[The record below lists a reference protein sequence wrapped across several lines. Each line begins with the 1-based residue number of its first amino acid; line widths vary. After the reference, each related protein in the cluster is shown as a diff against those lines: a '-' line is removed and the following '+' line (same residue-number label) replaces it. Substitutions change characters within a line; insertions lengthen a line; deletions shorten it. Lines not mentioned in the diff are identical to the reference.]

1 MTCCVQEWF
10 DVTIAVPGAYF
21 DLPAASV
28 LQRAAQVRLLVLD
41 VDGVLTNGAIH
52 MGAQGELFKA
62 FHIHDG
68 LGINMLRRAG
78 IEVALLTARRSE
90 IVQQRAEE
98 LKLQHV
104 LQGRD
109 PKWPALVELLQQLQL
124 DPEHVAYMGDDL
136 LDLPVLRRVGLAA
149 TVADGH
155 PWVAQHC
162 HWQTRRSGGRGA
174 VRELCELILAA
185 QDKLQTALEQ
195 YAQI

>member
-1 MTCCVQEWF
+1 MT
-10 DVTIAVPGAYF
+10 TAIPGAYF
-21 DLPAASV
+21 DLPAAEV

-52 MGAQGELFKA
+52 MSAQGEAFKA

-68 LGINMLRRAG
+68 LGLNMLRRAG
-78 IEVALLTARRSE
+78 VEVALLTARRSE
-90 IVQQRAEE
+90 IVLRRAEE

-109 PKWPALVELLQQLQL
+109 PKWPALEELLQQLQL
-124 DPEHVAYMGDDL
+124 QPEHVAYMGDDL

-162 HWQTRRSGGRGA
+162 HWQTRRNGGRGA
-174 VRELCELILAA
+174 VREFCELILAA
-185 QDKLQTALEQ
+185 QNQLRPMLEQ

>member
-1 MTCCVQEWF
+1 MQEWYEL
-10 DVTIAVPGAYF
+10 TTAIPGAYF
-21 DLPAASV
+21 DLPAADV

-52 MGAQGELFKA
+52 MSAQGEAFKA

-68 LGINMLRRAG
+68 LGLNMLRRAG
-78 IEVALLTARRSE
+78 VEVALLTARRSE
-90 IVQQRAEE
+90 IVLRRAEE

-109 PKWPALVELLQQLQL
+109 PKWPALEELLQQLQL
-124 DPEHVAYMGDDL
+124 QPEHVAYMGDDL

-162 HWQTRRSGGRGA
+162 HWQTRRNGGRGA
-174 VRELCELILAA
+174 VREFCELILAA
-185 QDKLQTALEQ
+185 QNQLRPMLEQ

>member
-1 MTCCVQEWF
+1 MT
-10 DVTIAVPGAYF
+10 TAIPGAYF
-21 DLPAASV
+21 DLPAADV

-41 VDGVLTNGAIH
+41 VDGVLTDGGIH
-52 MGAQGELFKA
+52 MAAQGELYKV

-78 IEVALLTARRSE
+78 VEVALLTARRSE
-90 IVQQRAEE
+90 IVQRRAEE

-124 DPEHVAYMGDDL
+124 EPAHVAYMGDDL
-136 LDLPVLRRVGLAA
+136 LDLPVLRQVGLAT

-162 HWQTRRSGGRGA
+162 HWQARRRGGRGA
-174 VRELCELILAA
+174 VREVCELILAA
-185 QDKLQTALEQ
+185 QDKLRAMLEQ
-195 YAQI
+195 YAQV